1 MASIF
6 FTITQNPT
14 VQTVHWLLNNLD
26 TRGLLGC
33 SYLGNDWCCQPDG
46 IRNHL
51 EGKPRHA
58 QQQVSFRH
66 AHEGLFLNVILND
79 VGKSHLHWGD
89 VGTMF
94 YSGVLNC
101 MYATRKV
108 SRVRTLHSPA
118 ASWQAA
124 SSACLLDI
132 PAVMDL
138 ESWVGQAFFSFSFGQ
153 GIFATL
159 KEKKLS
165 VVACPQCITFGR
177 VCLSDSS
184 PEATERGQRSGTLAP
199 QGPSAPF
206 HGLFCVQQFLIILHF
221 PQQHRQIIS
230 AEQIRKQYFSF
241 NPNVSWSEQPQQSVV
256 PAWGQAMLTIQN

>member
-1 MASIF
+1 MWGRAIFTGVMWGPCSILESWTVCMQPGKWAECEL
-6 FTITQNPT
+6 FT
-14 VQTVHWLLNNLD
+14 L
-26 TRGLLGC
+26 R
-33 SYLGNDWCCQPDG
+33 
-46 IRNHL
+46 R
-51 EGKPRHA
+51 RA
-58 QQQVSFRH
+58 
-66 AHEGLFLNVILND
+66 
-79 VGKSHLHWGD
+79 
-89 VGTMF
+89 
-94 YSGVLNC
+94 
-101 MYATRKV
+101 
-108 SRVRTLHSPA
+108 A

-206 HGLFCVQQFLIILHF
+206 HGLFCVQQFLITLHF